1 MDLESI
7 KKWIVSSPEKKQREV
22 CVWGGG
28 GREMRGKCVKLR
40 EKKNEIKKT
49 KRINVE
55 RIQIKGKTIS
65 AE

>member
-1 MDLESI
+1 MDCFFAG
-7 KKWIVSSPEKKQREV
+7 KKTKRGV
-22 CVWGGG
+22 CVCVGG